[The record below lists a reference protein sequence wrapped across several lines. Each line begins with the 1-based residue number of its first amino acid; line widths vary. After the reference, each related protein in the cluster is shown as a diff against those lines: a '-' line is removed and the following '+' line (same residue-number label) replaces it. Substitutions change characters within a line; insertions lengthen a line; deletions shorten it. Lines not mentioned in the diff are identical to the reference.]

1 MKIHSHEG
9 HGVAH
14 CGRRGLAADRWAK
27 PGRPATCQSCIYNQI
42 IRADTGGK
50 K

>member
-1 MKIHSHEG
+1 MKIHVHEG

-14 CGRRGLAADRWAK
+14 CGRRARPDQWAQ
-27 PGRPATCQSCIYNQI
+27 PGRPATCQSCLYNLM
-42 IRADTGGK
+42 IRTPTGGK